1 VALLNERSSFNQQI
15 CDEAAASLKDDPC
28 LIDLNYRSDGIPL
41 RGKSVAEYIMVE
53 ICTSLQRHYDAP
65 PQRDMLEPLA
75 RMMRIHLESGRV
87 NVEQLNAAKFILPR
101 HYLQPHKF
109 TTEMMTA
116 ALKHACSREVLSREM
131 LHAAERSEHDTNRS
145 MQSRQR
151 VFELLRLLQSLGA
164 DINTVDSRTGQTV
177 MHHLV
182 QQNSFTVLSRY
193 ICAELPGVDWLAVD
207 CDGRNFVQLARS
219 LHSPHR
225 RVTKSLCDMWEA
237 RWRSV
242 VVPELQDH
250 LPVMSQTE
258 YVLAELVLSYL
269 VQDPDA
275 PHTMT
280 IEEEEES
287 DHDGYDAYD
296 YSTERDNEQQAE
308 EEEEEQQDGE
318 QEEVVMPTDL
328 DQQLIDAL
336 AAQV

>member
-1 VALLNERSSFNQQI
+1 
-15 CDEAAASLKDDPC
+15 
-28 LIDLNYRSDGIPL
+28 
-41 RGKSVAEYIMVE
+41 
-53 ICTSLQRHYDAP
+53 
-65 PQRDMLEPLA
+65 
-75 RMMRIHLESGRV
+75 
-87 NVEQLNAAKFILPR
+87 
-101 HYLQPHKF
+101 
-109 TTEMMTA
+109 
-116 ALKHACSREVLSREM
+116 
-131 LHAAERSEHDTNRS
+131 
-145 MQSRQR
+145 
-151 VFELLRLLQSLGA
+151 
-164 DINTVDSRTGQTV
+164 
-177 MHHLV
+177 
-182 QQNSFTVLSRY
+182 
-193 ICAELPGVDWLAVD
+193 
-207 CDGRNFVQLARS
+207 
-219 LHSPHR
+219 
-225 RVTKSLCDMWEA
+225 
-237 RWRSV
+237 V

-280 IEEEEES
+280 IEEEEQS